1 MLSEDSYKTVA
12 SLSKGIYREKGSR
25 FVALACPVTSEDEI
39 KEQLA
44 KWRKEFYDAQH
55 HCYAFRIGKDQEVY
69 RVNDDGEPSG
79 SAGRPIYGQILSH
92 ELTNILIVVLRYF
105 GGTKLGIPGLIN
117 AYKTAAK
124 EALGQASIVVKTI
137 NVSYE
142 ISYDYITMNEVMKT
156 LKDDNATI
164 IDQTF
169 DNRCILSFSVRRDR
183 IGKILSRLEKI
194 SGIIIKPERVFYS

>member
-12 SLSKGIYREKGSR
+12 SLSQGIYRDKGSR
-25 FVALACPVTSEDEI
+25 FVAFACPVNSEDDI

-124 EALGQASIVVKTI
+124 EALGHASIVVKTI
-137 NVSYE
+137 NVGYE
-142 ISYDYITMNEVMKT
+142 ISYDYVSMNEVMKT

-169 DNRCILSFSVRRDR
+169 DNRCILSFSVRRNR
-183 IGKILSRLEKI
+183 IGKILSRLGKI
-194 SGIIIKPERVFYS
+194 NGIVIKPERVFYS